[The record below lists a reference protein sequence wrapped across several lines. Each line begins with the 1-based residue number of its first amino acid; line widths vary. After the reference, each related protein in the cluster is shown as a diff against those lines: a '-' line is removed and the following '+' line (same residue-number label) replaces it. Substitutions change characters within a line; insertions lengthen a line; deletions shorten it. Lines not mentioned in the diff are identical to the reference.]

1 MFLRLA
7 RPLAAVA
14 LTTGLVVV
22 AVSGDLAASADLRD
36 AEKYIK
42 DLKSSKDAKV
52 RATALTELGK
62 MGQIQKSVVA
72 PVVSDMMKALE
83 DKEAMV
89 RAAAAKAVGMID
101 PDPKEAVPAL
111 VKLMNEDK
119 QESVRLAA
127 VQGLSAMGP
136 SAKAATKDLRALMQ
150 KETVNKKKSRLA
162 REAQTA
168 LRSINPPKK
177 KN

>member
-1 MFLRLA
+1 
-7 RPLAAVA
+7 
-14 LTTGLVVV
+14 
-22 AVSGDLAASADLRD
+22 
-36 AEKYIK
+36 
-42 DLKSSKDAKV
+42 
-52 RATALTELGK
+52 
-62 MGQIQKSVVA
+62 MGQIQKSVVT
-72 PVVSDMMKALE
+72 PVVGDMMKAME
-83 DKEAMV
+83 DKEALV